1 MDVHAARLNGSLDL
15 SSSETKPCHAQSVQP
30 LGMQG
35 RTLLLTSSALA
46 ACIVAAVL
54 LAVGIPAMQNRLTYG
69 TFSTQGPP
77 PRVDYCGRRYYP
89 GSSAESRS
97 SVDAFLAKNGAS
109 GLTRV
114 GTTPSGMPIVA
125 NVMSPA
131 TRAAY
136 HTSVCTMGVW
146 VQAGPDSYL
155 PYGLSGGP

>member
-1 MDVHAARLNGSLDL
+1 MRVRWRHMAIVLALIGI
-15 SSSETKPCHAQSVQP
+15 A
-30 LGMQG
+30 
-35 RTLLLTSSALA
+35 LLVVVEAT
-46 ACIVAAVL
+46 
-54 LAVGIPAMQNRLTYG
+54 PAIQRRLTYG

-136 HTSVCTMGVW
+136 HTSVC
-146 VQAGPDSYL
+146 
-155 PYGLSGGP
+155 

>member
-1 MDVHAARLNGSLDL
+1 MA
-15 SSSETKPCHAQSVQP
+15 
-30 LGMQG
+30 
-35 RTLLLTSSALA
+35 SSALA
-46 ACIVAAVL
+46 AGIVAAVL

-114 GTTPSGMPIVA
+114 GTTPSGMPVVA

-146 VQAGPDSYL
+146 SRRVPIATSRTVLAEGPEAD
-155 PYGLSGGP
+155 GLVLKQLVSATSATYH

>member
-1 MDVHAARLNGSLDL
+1 M
-15 SSSETKPCHAQSVQP
+15 QS
-30 LGMQG
+30 

-46 ACIVAAVL
+46 AGVVAAVL

-131 TRAAY
+131 T
-136 HTSVCTMGVW
+136 
-146 VQAGPDSYL
+146 
-155 PYGLSGGP
+155 